1 MTEPVHIIGLLLSNP
16 ADRRLLGDFLDSL
29 GHKVRAPDLMT
40 ARLEM
45 WSDVSLI
52 IVDELAGRWYG
63 RKLLALKQQS
73 EAIFLPLLIV
83 LSRNAGSTPWLRFGF
98 DDVLRVPMTKAELRA
113 RLETFLRLREHSEEL
128 ARRSES
134 MFRALVEQSIVGVY
148 LIIDGAFHYVNEA
161 LAGILGYRPEE
172 ITGRSPAK
180 VLDFVHPDDRAL
192 VAEHIRQRL
201 SGETDVA
208 HYVLRAVRKDGSS
221 VHCEVFGRRIDYKG
235 RPAILGALVDIT
247 ERVRAERALAERETL
262 LRTIIE
268 TEPEC
273 VALLAADG
281 AVLQMNRAGLAMI
294 EADARDQII
303 GRCITPLVS
312 PPHRPAFQALVEAV
326 FRGESGTLE
335 LEIVGLK
342 GTRRWLEVHAVP
354 LGDREGRPTA
364 LLGIAR
370 DITESRRAAEELR
383 KLNEEL
389 ERRVMERTAQLEAIN
404 RELESFS
411 YSVSHDLRAP
421 LRHIAGF
428 VQLLIAHEGQR
439 LSPSGRRYVDLIA
452 ASTEKM
458 GRLIDGLLTF
468 SRMGRAEM
476 RTQRVELSDL
486 VEDVRREFALEITN
500 RNVVWKIGPLPAVE
514 ADPTLLR
521 IVLANVFSNAL
532 KFTRPRRE
540 ARIEVGAHRDETGE
554 VIVFVRDNG
563 VGFDEQYA
571 DKVFGVFQR
580 LHSQDEFPG
589 SGIGLATVAR
599 IIHRHGGRVWAEGRV
614 NRGATLYFTL
624 REAKQKT

>member
-16 ADRRLLGDFLDSL
+16 ADRRLLGEFLGSL
-29 GHKVRAPDLMT
+29 GHDVRAPELV
-40 ARLEM
+40 AAGLEM

-52 IVDELAGRWYG
+52 IVDETAGRWYG

-73 EAIFLPLLIV
+73 EAVFLPLLII
-83 LSRNAGSTPWLRFGF
+83 LSRNAGSTPWLRCGF

-128 ARRSES
+128 ARRSAS
-134 MFRALVEQSIVGVY
+134 MFRALVEQSMVGVY
-148 LIIDGAFHYVNEA
+148 LIIEGAFHYVNEA

-192 VAEHIRQRL
+192 VAEQIRRRL

-221 VHCEVFGRRIDYKG
+221 IHCEVFGRRIDYKG
-235 RPAILGALVDIT
+235 RPAILGTLVDIT
-247 ERVRAERALAERETL
+247 ERVRAERALAEREML

-273 VALLAADG
+273 VKLLAADG
-281 AVLQMNRAGLAMI
+281 TVLEMNRAGLAMMD
-294 EADARDQII
+294 ADARDQII
-303 GRCITPLVS
+303 GRCIIPLVAPS
-312 PPHRPAFQALVEAV
+312 HRPAFQALVEAV

-335 LEIVGLK
+335 FEIVGLK
-342 GTRRWLEVHAVP
+342 GTHRWLEMHAVP
-354 LGDREGRPTA
+354 LRDQEGRITA
-364 LLGIAR
+364 LLGITR
-370 DITESRRAAEELR
+370 DVTERRRAAEELR
-383 KLNEEL
+383 RLNEEL

-439 LSPSGRRYVDLIA
+439 LSSSGRRYVDLIA

-458 GRLIDGLLTF
+458 GQLIDGLLTF

-476 RTQRVELSDL
+476 HIQRVELSNL
-486 VEDVRREFALEITN
+486 VEEVRREFAPETAN
-500 RNVVWKIGPLPAVE
+500 RNVIWEIAPLPAVE

-521 IVLANVFSNAL
+521 IVLTNVFSNAL
-532 KFTRPRRE
+532 KFTEPRRE
-540 ARIEVGAHRDETGE
+540 ARIEVGAHRSGTGE
-554 VIVFVRDNG
+554 VTIFIRDNG
-563 VGFDEQYA
+563 VGFDGQYA

-599 IIHRHGGRVWAEGRV
+599 IIHRHGGRVWAEGEV

-624 REAKQKT
+624 RKKKKKT